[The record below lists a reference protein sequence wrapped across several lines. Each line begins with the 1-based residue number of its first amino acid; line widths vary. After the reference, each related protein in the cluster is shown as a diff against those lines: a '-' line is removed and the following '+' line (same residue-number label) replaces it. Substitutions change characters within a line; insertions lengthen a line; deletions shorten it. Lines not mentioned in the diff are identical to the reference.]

1 MAAARRR
8 LLWALLPPLFA
19 LCPAQTE
26 PPGSLGLSLHP
37 PYFNLAETAGIWATA
52 TCGEKEEEEEEE
64 EEAGGGGGGGGG
76 GRPELYCKLVGGPAA
91 APLGRAIQVACGDR
105 EGRWWGQERGN
116 GTERGSGAADPALSP
131 GGLREGG
138 RGSEDGDGG
147 WRFQSCGEEKQK
159 SSRRVGGSVF
169 CAWAETCQGR
179 EGAASAA
186 SSVVC
191 WGWWSESA
199 PTERGGVG
207 RLSYSLRPP
216 QALLFVLF
224 LVGGGD
230 RRDETA
236 LREGF

>member
-52 TCGEKEEEEEEE
+52 TCGEKEKEEEE
-64 EEAGGGGGGGGG
+64 EEAEAGGG

-91 APLGRAIQVACGDR
+91 APLGRAIQVA
-105 EGRWWGQERGN
+105 W
-116 GTERGSGAADPALSP
+116 GTERGDGGDRRGVMGQRGAMVGTGRGGGAADPARSP
-131 GGLREGG
+131 GGSREGG

-147 WRFQSCGEEKQK
+147 WRLQSCREEKQK
-159 SSRRVGGSVF
+159 SSPRLGGSVF

-179 EGAASAA
+179 EGAANAG

-191 WGWWSESA
+191 WGWWSA
-199 PTERGGVG
+199 LAGGAFLQPATSQNSVVCAFLGG
-207 RLSYSLRPP
+207 RRR
-216 QALLFVLF
+216 QA
-224 LVGGGD
+224 G
-230 RRDETA
+230 
-236 LREGF
+236 

>member
-64 EEAGGGGGGGGG
+64 EEAGGGGGGGG
-76 GRPELYCKLVGGPAA
+76 RPELYCKLVGGPAA

-131 GGLREGG
+131 GGSWEAG

-216 QALLFVLF
+216 QALLSVLF

-236 LREGF
+236 L

>member
-64 EEAGGGGGGGGG
+64 EEAGGGGGGG
-76 GRPELYCKLVGGPAA
+76 RPELYCKLVGGPAA

-105 EGRWWGQERGN
+105 EERWWGQERGN
-116 GTERGSGAADPALSP
+116 GTERGGGAADPALSP
-131 GGLREGG
+131 GGSREGG

-147 WRFQSCGEEKQK
+147 WRFQSCREEKQK

-236 LREGF
+236 L